1 MAGSSGPLPAP
12 VPSAHTSLK
21 RFPGTSLKS
30 NIAHLVEQALALIPE
45 LADAPELSSISKSV
59 ERTRD
64 SRHGDFT
71 TNIAMRLAKSVDKNP
86 RELAAQI
93 IEYLPAS
100 KFVDKVELAGPGFIN
115 FHVASTAFHQEIGS
129 ILDNGDNYGRQ
140 KAKGKPRYLIEFVS
154 ANPTGP
160 LHVGHGRHA
169 AYGATLGNLIEAAGY
184 PVDREYY
191 LNDAGRQMDI
201 LGVSVWVR
209 MLEQRGERVPFPE
222 AGYKGDYIGEIA
234 ASVDNSQ
241 LPDVSVDKLCSDLPP
256 DAPAGDKEQFID
268 ALIRKAGELL
278 GEDLFRYV
286 RHEAHTRISADIED
300 DLKGFGIEFDRWFS
314 EQSLTDEGLISDALQ
329 LLKDRGMLYE
339 KDGATWFR
347 ASDYGDEKD
356 RVVVRENGKTTYF
369 ASDIAYH
376 YGKRKRGYDHLL
388 DVLGSDHHGYV
399 ARVRAGLEA
408 MGYAGDCLE
417 VELVQFVSLYRAD
430 KKLSMSTRSGSF
442 VTLRQLREEV
452 GNDAAR
458 FFYVMRSNDQHLD
471 FDLELAKKHSNDNPV
486 YYIQYAHARV
496 ASVFRQLNEKSLKWD
511 KGPGLENLAA
521 LVETHEKALMRTL
534 SRYPEIIELAA
545 NNRAPQH
552 LVHYLR
558 DLASEFHTYYNA
570 HTFIVDED
578 ELRNAR
584 LALIAATRQ
593 VIANGLN
600 ILGVSAPD
608 SM

>member
-1 MAGSSGPLPAP
+1 MAGSSEPLPAP

-64 SRHGDFT
+64 SCHGDFT
-71 TNIAMRLAKSVDKNP
+71 TNIAMRLARSVDKNP

-100 KFVDKVELAGPGFIN
+100 KFVDKVEIAGPGFIN
-115 FHVASTAFHQEIGS
+115 FHVASTAFHQEIAS

-140 KAKGKPRYLIEFVS
+140 KAKEKPRYLIEFVS

-209 MLEQRGERVPFPE
+209 MLEQRGEHVPFPE

-256 DAPAGDKEQFID
+256 DAPDGDKEQFID

-376 YGKRKRGYDHLL
+376 YDKRKRGYDHLL

-521 LVETHEKALMRTL
+521 LAETHEKALMRTL

>member
-1 MAGSSGPLPAP
+1 M
-12 VPSAHTSLK
+12 K
-21 RFPGTSLKS
+21 I
-30 NIAHLVEQALALIPE
+30 NIAHLVEQALALMPE
-45 LADAPELSSISKSV
+45 LADTPEASLISKSV

-71 TNIAMRLAKSVDKNP
+71 TNIAMRLAKSIGKNP

-93 IEYLPAS
+93 IEHLPAS
-100 KFVDKVELAGPGFIN
+100 ELVNKVEIAGPGFIN
-115 FHVASTAFHQEIGS
+115 FHVSSAAFHQEIVS
-129 ILDNGDNYGRQ
+129 ILDDGDNYGRQ
-140 KAKGKPRYLIEFVS
+140 EAKEKPRYLLEFVS

-169 AYGATLGNLIEAAGY
+169 AYGATLGNLIEAIGY

-201 LGVSVWVR
+201 LGVSVWIR
-209 MLEQRGERVPFPE
+209 MLEQSGERVPFPE

-234 ASVDNSQ
+234 ASVDKSR
-241 LPDVSVDKLCSDLPP
+241 LPEVSADELCSDLPA
-256 DAPAGDKEQFID
+256 DAPDGDKEEFIG
-268 ALIRKAGELL
+268 ALIRKASEFL
-278 GEDLFRYV
+278 GEDQFRYL
-286 RHEAHTRISADIED
+286 RREAHARISADIED
-300 DLKGFGIEFDRWFS
+300 DLKGFGIEFDCWFS
-314 EQSLTDEGLISDALQ
+314 EQSLTDDGLISDALQ
-329 LLKDRGMLYE
+329 VLKDRGMLYE

-347 ASDYGDEKD
+347 ATDYGDEKD

-430 KKLSMSTRSGSF
+430 KKLSMSTRSGNF

-471 FDLELAKKHSNDNPV
+471 FDLELAKAHSNDNPV

-496 ASVFRQLNEKSLKWD
+496 VSVFRQLDEKSLKWD
-511 KGPGLENLAA
+511 KGPGLENLALLA
-521 LVETHEKALMRTL
+521 ETHEKALMRTL

-578 ELRNAR
+578 DLRNAR

-593 VIANGLN
+593 VIANGLSV
-600 ILGVSAPD
+600 LGISAPD

>member
-1 MAGSSGPLPAP
+1 M
-12 VPSAHTSLK
+12 
-21 RFPGTSLKS
+21 KS

-71 TNIAMRLAKSVDKNP
+71 TNIAMRLARSVDKNP

-100 KFVDKVELAGPGFIN
+100 KFVDKVEIAGPGFIN
-115 FHVASTAFHQEIGS
+115 FHVASTAFHQEIAS

-209 MLEQRGERVPFPE
+209 MLEQRGEHVPFPE

-256 DAPAGDKEQFID
+256 DAPDGDKEQFID

-376 YGKRKRGYDHLL
+376 YDKRKRGYDHLL

-521 LVETHEKALMRTL
+521 LAETHEKALMRTL